1 MGHTLKRATPPP
13 RCPHIKLFQLLV
25 LAGPLYLCSG
35 NIQVTTAVKEK
46 AVLSCDYNISA
57 EKMMNFRIYW
67 QKGDKVVLTV
77 ISGKEKVWPE
87 YENRTSIDITNNLS
101 ITIRA
106 VRLSDRGTYT
116 CVVQEPVQDY
126 YQRKQLILVTLLVRE
141 DFPVPNITDLGTP
154 SPNIKRIICSTSGG
168 FPEPHLSWL
177 ENEKE
182 LNANNTTVSRDPETE
197 LYTISSE
204 LHFNETTNHTFVC
217 LIKYGDKEVSQI
229 FHWRIYPSSCPTCDP
244 CGTGTT
250 ADNQLAELASRMGPV

>member
-46 AVLSCDYNISA
+46 AVLSCDYI
-57 EKMMNFRIYW
+57 FP
-67 QKGDKVVLTV
+67 L
-77 ISGKEKVWPE
+77 
-87 YENRTSIDITNNLS
+87 
-101 ITIRA
+101 
-106 VRLSDRGTYT
+106 
-116 CVVQEPVQDY
+116 
-126 YQRKQLILVTLLVRE
+126 RKLTLLVRE

-229 FHWRIYPSSCPTCDP
+229 FHWRISNQNHSLSQNWLSNLHLILIVVSIVLVTAIIVLTWKCGFCRRLKDGPENESMKIEKSLFPSQDLQKLL
-244 CGTGTT
+244 
-250 ADNQLAELASRMGPV
+250 DEQNI